1 MAKKTAL
8 QIVNQTLREINQ
20 TVLTDF
26 SSIAGQAQ
34 IALDYINQAQE
45 VLFNEENWYS
55 LYTTRTFSTVA
66 STATVALAA
75 DFGRE
80 IDLVNLTSNVR
91 LSENYIK
98 IMDMKDSGALQE
110 GSPVLF
116 AITGTNYEFYPIPA
130 AAESIRERYWAMPTD
145 LSAVSDTSALPIEA
159 QPALLHYVKAQ
170 VMSYLNRYEAAA
182 FHFRRYGIEMKV
194 AKRANKKKLDRI
206 DSFKD
211 IDEVNLRTNPLL
223 PSNFARR

>member
-26 SSIAGQAQ
+26 SSISGQAQ

-66 STATVALAA
+66 STATVALAS
-75 DFGRE
+75 DFGRGV
-80 IDLVNLTSNVR
+80 DLINLTSNMR
-91 LSENYIK
+91 LEENYIK
-98 IMDMKDSGALQE
+98 VMDFKDSGALQE
-110 GSPVLF
+110 GTPELF
-116 AITGTNYEFYPIPA
+116 ALTGTNYEFYPIPNA
-130 AAESIRERYWAMPTD
+130 VYSIRERYWAMPTD

-159 QPALLHYVKAQ
+159 QPALLHYVKAS
-170 VMSYLNRYEAAA
+170 VLGYLNRYELSQ
-182 FHFRRYGIEMKV
+182 FHFARYNVEL
-194 AKRANKKKLDRI
+194 KRAMKANKRKLDHI
-206 DSFKD
+206 DSFRD
-211 IDEVNLRTNPLL
+211 TNEMFAFGAPRL
-223 PSNFARR
+223 PTNYPRR

>member
-26 SSIAGQAQ
+26 SSISGQAQ
-34 IALDYINQAQE
+34 ITLDYINQAQE

-66 STATVALAA
+66 STATVALAS
-75 DFGRE
+75 DFGRG
-80 IDLVNLTSNVR
+80 IDMVNLTSNVR
-91 LSENYIK
+91 LEENYIK
-98 IMDMKDSGALQE
+98 VMDKKDSGALQT
-110 GSPVLF
+110 GSPELF

-130 AAESIRERYWAMPTD
+130 AVESLRERYWAMPTD

-170 VMSYLNRYEAAA
+170 VMAYLNRYEASQ
-182 FHFRRYGIEMKV
+182 FHFARYGAELK
-194 AKRANKKKLDRI
+194 AAQRSNKRKLDRM
-206 DSFKD
+206 DAFRD
-211 IDEVNLRTNPLL
+211 TNEIHIFGSPRM
-223 PSNFARR
+223 PTNYPRR